1 MSIVLQAHMISQALF
16 EFDPMNTC
24 CKENQCFDEYDRIA
38 EGVEGRLRQGFT
50 LKQALVL
57 ELAESFF
64 AAETPQT
71 DCLDSVVDYLEGR
84 ADGCTT

>member
-38 EGVEGRLRQGFT
+38 EVVEGRLRQGFT

-57 ELAESFF
+57 ELGESLFDAEMLH
-64 AAETPQT
+64 T
-71 DCLDSVVDYLEGR
+71 DCLDALVDYLEGR
-84 ADGCTT
+84 VP

>member
-1 MSIVLQAHMISQALF
+1 MSIVLKAEMISRALF

-24 CKENQCFDEYDRIA
+24 CKENDCFDEYDRIG
-38 EGVEGRLRQGFT
+38 EGVEGRLRQGFS

-64 AAETPQT
+64 DDDFLHT
-71 DCLDSVVDYLEGR
+71 DCLDQVVAYLEGK
-84 ADGCTT
+84 DY

>member
-1 MSIVLQAHMISQALF
+1 MRIVLKADMISRALF

-24 CKENQCFDEYDRIA
+24 CKENDCFDEYDRIA
-38 EGVEGRLRQGFT
+38 GGVEWRLRQGFT

-64 AAETPQT
+64 DAETLHT
-71 DCLDSVVDYLEGR
+71 NCLDPVVAYLEGR
-84 ADGCTT
+84 ER